1 MTFFGFIGFALV
13 VLKYYKAIKKEIM
26 VHMWLLPII
35 FFYKTEKSNK
45 KFSSTVRKIQLFMNN

>member
-1 MTFFGFIGFALV
+1 MTFFGFIGFAFV

-26 VHMWLLPII
+26 VHMSVLPII

-45 KFSSTVRKIQLFMNN
+45 NLVPP